1 MIEVKVYNTDGTEVG
16 RLEVEEAWFGTEVN
30 VDVLRR
36 AVRRHQA
43 AQRVGTARTKSRGEV
58 AYSTKKL
65 YAQKHTGR
73 ARAGARG
80 SPTRRGGGHGFAK
93 RPRDFSIGMPR
104 RMRRV
109 ATDSA
114 LLARLKDGEVL
125 ALDGLALDG
134 PKTKPVAAALKAC
147 GVQRS
152 CLLVPPEHDP
162 VLYKS
167 ARNLPRVRVRPLG
180 DLNAYELLWPHRVV
194 FLRSAL
200 EALVSARKG

>member
-1 MIEVKVYNTDGTEVG
+1 MIDVKVYNTEGAEVG
-16 RLEVEEAWFGTEVN
+16 QVALDEAWFGTEVN

-36 AVRRHQA
+36 SVRRHQA
-43 AQRVGTARTKSRGEV
+43 AQRVGTAKTKSRGEI

-73 ARAGARG
+73 ARAGPRA
-80 SPTRRGGGHGFAK
+80 SPTRRGGGHAFAK

-104 RMRRV
+104 RMRRA
-109 ATDSA
+109 ATDAA

-125 ALDGLALDG
+125 ALEGLQLSG
-134 PKTKPVAAALKAC
+134 PKTHPVAAALKAC
-147 GVQRS
+147 GIERS
-152 CLLVPPEHDP
+152 CLLVLAQHDP

-167 ARNLPRVRVRPLG
+167 ARNLDRVLVRPLA